1 MRVYVLLN
9 AGQVL
14 CAALSKTLKKSG
26 LLFHLTRDLRV
37 PLWIRGLGPI
47 ALRISHLILRR
58 LKKTALLFDIAV
70 ADGSLAV
77 IIPLG
82 GRSRKTLLG
91 RDNPPGGIATG
102 ATIWQQAVD
111 RIWGC
116 PSRQRRALAPDPR
129 MPRSPPDPGY
139 TDKLSVEP
147 GLPEALSDC
156 RATRC

>member
-58 LKKTALLFDIAV
+58 LKKTALLFDVAV

-77 IIPLG
+77 VIPLADG
-82 GRSRKTLLG
+82 AEKLFSDATTPRAELRQARQFGNKRSIGYGDVLH
-91 RDNPPGGIATG
+91 DSA
-102 ATIWQQAVD
+102 A
-111 RIWGC
+111 
-116 PSRQRRALAPDPR
+116 
-129 MPRSPPDPGY
+129 RSPPIPGCL
-139 TDKLSVEP
+139 DRRRIP
-147 GLPEALSDC
+147 GTLIS
-156 RATRC
+156 